1 MWTWLRR
8 SFVTGLIVTVPLV
21 VTVVALVWVVRL
33 ADYLT
38 QGLDQQVFGYRVPGL
53 GIAVTLVAVLSV
65 GALASNVLG
74 KRILQ
79 RGEGLLLHVPL
90 FRTIYAPVKQLIS
103 AFSPENA
110 AGFKKMVLV
119 ELEGRG
125 FVMGFLTKE
134 FRVDR
139 GSGLEPMIAV
149 YVPTNH
155 LYLGDVIVCPAAQA
169 TYPDLSVE
177 EGIRVFLTGGM
188 AIPGTIAA
196 LRADIGKRGRA
207 G

>member
-8 SFVTGLIVTVPLV
+8 SFVTGLIVTVPMV
-21 VTVVALVWVVRL
+21 VTTVALVWLVQG

-38 QGLDQQVFGYRVPGL
+38 QGFVERILGRTVPGL
-53 GIAVTLVAVLSV
+53 GIAVTLGVVLAV
-65 GALASNVLG
+65 GAFASNVLG

-79 RGEGLLLHVPL
+79 RGDRLLLHVPL

-103 AFSPENA
+103 AFSPDNA

-119 ELEGRG
+119 EHESGE
-125 FVMGFLTKE
+125 FVLGFLTKE

-139 GSGLEPMIAV
+139 GSGPEPMIAV

-155 LYLGDVIVCPAAQA
+155 LYLGDVIVCPASRA
-169 TYPDLSVE
+169 TYPDLTVE

-188 AIPGTIAA
+188 AIPGTIEAVRPD
-196 LRADIGKRGRA
+196 LGKRGRA

>member
-21 VTVVALVWVVRL
+21 VTVVALVWLVQL
-33 ADYLT
+33 ADYVT
-38 QGLDQQVFGYRVPGL
+38 QGLDQRLFGRRVPGL
-53 GIAVTLVAVLSV
+53 GIAVALAVVLAM
-65 GALASNVLG
+65 GAFASNVLG
-74 KRILQ
+74 RRILQ
-79 RGEGLLLHVPL
+79 RGDRLLLHVPL

-103 AFSPENA
+103 AFSPDNA

-119 ELEGRG
+119 ERESGG
-125 FVMGFLTKE
+125 FVLGFLTKE

-139 GSGLEPMIAV
+139 GQGPEPMIAV

-155 LYLGDVIVCPAAQA
+155 LYLGDVIVCPASRA
-169 TYPDLSVE
+169 TYPDLTVE

-188 AIPGTIAA
+188 AIPGTIEAT
-196 LRADIGKRGRA
+196 RADLGKRGRA

>member
-21 VTVVALVWVVRL
+21 VTVVALVWLVQL
-33 ADYLT
+33 ADFVT
-38 QGLDQQVFGYRVPGL
+38 QGLDQRLFGRRVPGL
-53 GIAVTLVAVLSV
+53 GIAVALSV
-65 GALASNVLG
+65 VLAMGAFASNVLG

-79 RGEGLLLHVPL
+79 RGDRLLLHVPL

-103 AFSPENA
+103 AFSPDNA

-119 ELEGRG
+119 EHESGG
-125 FVMGFLTKE
+125 FVLGFLTKE

-139 GSGLEPMIAV
+139 GDGPEPMIAV

-155 LYLGDVIVCPAAQA
+155 LYLGDVMVCPASRA
-169 TYPDLSVE
+169 TYPDLTVE

-188 AIPGTIAA
+188 AIPGTIEAVRPD
-196 LRADIGKRGRA
+196 LGKRGRA

>member
-8 SFVTGLIVTVPLV
+8 SFVTGLIVTVPMV
-21 VTVVALVWVVRL
+21 VTVVALVWLVQL
-33 ADYLT
+33 AEYLT
-38 QGLDQQVFGYRVPGL
+38 QGAVVRVLGRSVPGL
-53 GIAVTLVAVLSV
+53 GIVVTLVLVLAV
-65 GALASNVLG
+65 GAISSNVLG

-79 RGEGLLLHVPL
+79 RGERLLLHVPL

-103 AFSPENA
+103 AFSPDNA

-119 ELEGRG
+119 EHESRG
-125 FVMGFLTKE
+125 FVLGFLTKE

-139 GSGLEPMIAV
+139 GDGPEPMIAV

-169 TYPDLSVE
+169 TYPDLTVE

-188 AIPGTIAA
+188 AIPGTIEAV
-196 LRADIGKRGRA
+196 RADLGKRGRA

>member
-1 MWTWLRR
+1 VWTWLRR

>member
-21 VTVVALVWVVRL
+21 VTVVALVWLVEI
-33 ADYLT
+33 ADFVK
-38 QGLDQQVFGYRVPGL
+38 QGLDQRLIGRRVPGL
-53 GIAVTLVAVLSV
+53 GIAMTLGVVLAI

-79 RGEGLLLHVPL
+79 RGESLLLHVPL

-103 AFSPENA
+103 AFSPDNA

-119 ELEGRG
+119 EHESRG
-125 FVMGFLTKE
+125 FVLGFLTKE
-134 FRVDR
+134 FRIDR
-139 GSGLEPMIAV
+139 GEGAEAMIAV

-155 LYLGDVIVCPAAQA
+155 LYLGDVLVCPASRA

-196 LRADIGKRGRA
+196 LRADVGKRGRA

>member
-21 VTVVALVWVVRL
+21 VTVVALVWLVQL
-33 ADYLT
+33 ADYVT
-38 QGLDQQVFGYRVPGL
+38 QGLDQRLFGRRVPGL
-53 GIAVTLVAVLSV
+53 GIAVTLAVVLAI
-65 GALASNVLG
+65 GAFASNVLG

-79 RGEGLLLHVPL
+79 RGDRLLLHVPL

-103 AFSPENA
+103 AFSPDNA

-119 ELEGRG
+119 EHETGG
-125 FVMGFLTKE
+125 FVLGFLTKE

-139 GSGLEPMIAV
+139 GDGPEPMIAV

-155 LYLGDVIVCPAAQA
+155 LYLGDVIVCPASRA

-188 AIPGTIAA
+188 AIPGTIEAM
-196 LRADIGKRGRA
+196 RADLGKRGRA

>member
-1 MWTWLRR
+1 VWTWLRR

-21 VTVVALVWVVRL
+21 VTVVALVWLVQL
-33 ADYLT
+33 ADYVT
-38 QGLDQQVFGYRVPGL
+38 QGLDQRLIGRRVTGL
-53 GIAVTLVAVLSV
+53 GIAVALAVVLAM
-65 GALASNVLG
+65 GAFASNVLG

-79 RGEGLLLHVPL
+79 RGDRLLLHVPL

-103 AFSPENA
+103 AFSPDNA

-119 ELEGRG
+119 EHESGR
-125 FVMGFLTKE
+125 FVLGFLTKE

-139 GSGLEPMIAV
+139 GDGPEPMIAV

-155 LYLGDVIVCPAAQA
+155 LYLGDVVVCPASRA
-169 TYPDLSVE
+169 TYPDLTVE

-188 AIPGTIAA
+188 AIPGTIEAM
-196 LRADIGKRGRA
+196 RADLGKRGRA

>member
-8 SFVTGLIVTVPLV
+8 SFVTGLIVTVPMI
-21 VTVVALVWVVRL
+21 VTVVALVWLVQL
-33 ADYLT
+33 ADYVT
-38 QGLDQQVFGYRVPGL
+38 QGLDQRLIGRRVPGL
-53 GIAVTLVAVLSV
+53 GIVVTLGVVLAV
-65 GALASNVLG
+65 GAFASNVLG

-103 AFSPENA
+103 AFSPDNA

-119 ELEGRG
+119 ELDGRG

-139 GSGLEPMIAV
+139 GNGPEPMIAV

-155 LYLGDVIVCPAAQA
+155 LYLGDVLVCPAAKA